1 MIKKK
6 KKKKNC
12 VHPRHGVIEK
22 LNNVW
27 NRKISGGV
35 AQLAEGWGLTTQ
47 AQGSSPTCGL
57 QVKTSQMNK

>member
-6 KKKKNC
+6 KKKKKC
-12 VHPRHGVIEK
+12 VHLKKGVIEK
-22 LNNVW
+22 IKNVGSKK
-27 NRKISGGV
+27 NLGGG
-35 AQLAEGWGLTTQ
+35 AQLAEGWGRTTQ